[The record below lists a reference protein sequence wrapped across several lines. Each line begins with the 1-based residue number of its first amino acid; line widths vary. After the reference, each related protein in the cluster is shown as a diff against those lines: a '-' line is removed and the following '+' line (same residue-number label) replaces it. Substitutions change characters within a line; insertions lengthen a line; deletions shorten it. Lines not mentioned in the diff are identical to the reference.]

1 LLKKFSNEI
10 IARCRAKIEIELG
23 NMFEGNFEKCK
34 LNLEESIRCGNFWR
48 ECYNDQIAIIDKY
61 SKQSNRKWDFNVG

>member
-1 LLKKFSNEI
+1 
-10 IARCRAKIEIELG
+10 
-23 NMFEGNFEKCK
+23 MFEGNFEKCK